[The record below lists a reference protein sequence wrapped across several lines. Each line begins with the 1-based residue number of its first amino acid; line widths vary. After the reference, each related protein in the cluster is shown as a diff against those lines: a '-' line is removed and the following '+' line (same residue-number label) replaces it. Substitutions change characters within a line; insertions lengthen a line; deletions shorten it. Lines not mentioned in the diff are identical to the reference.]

1 MTNHPT
7 ATDPAAEAIARHEA
21 YARLDPGNAPLQ
33 LRLAELYHGA
43 GRFEEALAACESCL
57 AAAPGLAAARS
68 RQAIALIALHRFAEA
83 EALLRGLIE
92 EGQEGGA
99 LHHNL
104 GLALYQQRRWEDAA
118 ACFRHA
124 DEAGLA
130 APANMAYL
138 ARALHHLGD
147 TEDAIAAARR
157 WHDAAPDTA
166 SKSYLALLYADDGRT
181 SEGVGLAGEALA
193 GNPED
198 VDANVVMG
206 LWSVEQ
212 QDDEAAVRHCERA
225 LAGEPDNGRAWLGLG
240 LVRLHQGS
248 HDAAIDALS
257 RAVRIHPDNPGIN
270 VTLGWARLVS
280 RDFEGAEAVFRR
292 AIEVDSRFAESH
304 GGLATSLAY
313 QGRTKEAERA
323 IQIAKRLDPT
333 SMGADIALTVV
344 LAGKGEQQAGT
355 DVFARML
362 DRAPVTGGRTLRQH
376 LRTYAARGRPAN

>member
-1 MTNHPT
+1 MTTNEPPDT
-7 ATDPAAEAIARHEA
+7 AIQRHEA
-21 YARLDPGNAPLQ
+21 YARMDPGNAPLQ
-33 LRLAELYHGA
+33 LKLAGLYHGA
-43 GRFEEALAACESCL
+43 GRFEEAAAACERCIAAEPGHSGARARL
-57 AAAPGLAAARS
+57 ALS
-68 RQAIALIALHRFAEA
+68 LIALHRFTEA
-83 EALLRGLIE
+83 EQWLRGLID
-92 EGQEGGA
+92 EGRASGA

-104 GLALYQQRRWEDAA
+104 GLALYQQRRWEEAA
-118 ACFRHA
+118 ASFRA
-124 DEAGLA
+124 AEAAGLTV
-130 APANMAYL
+130 PSNMAYL

-147 TEDAIAAARR
+147 TEEAITAARR
-157 WHDAAPDTA
+157 WHEADPDTA

-181 SEGVGLAGEALA
+181 AEGVGLAGEALDRDPA
-193 GNPED
+193 D

-212 QDDEAAVRHCERA
+212 QDAEAASRHCEQA

-240 LVRLHQGS
+240 LARLHQGR
-248 HDAAIDALS
+248 HEAAIDALS

-280 RDFEGAEAVFRR
+280 QDFEGAEAVFRR
-292 AIEVDSRFAESH
+292 AIEVDARFAESH

-313 QGRTKEAERA
+313 QGRAKEAERA

-362 DRAPVTGGRTLRQH
+362 DRAPVTGGRSLRQH
-376 LRTYAARGRPAN
+376 LQTYAARGRSAN